1 MNVRRIVCLAAALLA
16 AGWLTTSFT
25 SGQEMTLSS
34 QVTERVLPNGL
45 KVLMVRRPTPRWS
58 AASSRTASDR

>member
-16 AGWLTTSFT
+16 AGWLTTPFT

-34 QVTERVLPNGL
+34 QVIERVLPNGL
-45 KVLMVRRPTPRWS
+45 KVLMVQAHGRAR
-58 AASSRTASDR
+58 